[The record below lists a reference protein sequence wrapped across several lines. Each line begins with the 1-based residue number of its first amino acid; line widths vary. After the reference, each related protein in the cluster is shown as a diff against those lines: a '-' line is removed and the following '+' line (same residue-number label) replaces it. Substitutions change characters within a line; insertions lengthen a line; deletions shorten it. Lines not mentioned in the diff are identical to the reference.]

1 MDFGV
6 DLAVIGFRQQ
16 QFSVPHF
23 SRYVETAKGMYITK
37 KNSGTDRVIAEV
49 LAPMLNGS
57 ADEIR
62 RRFSSVRRTTAREI
76 GGDKDAGVSGCSSSP
91 WL

>member
-62 RRFSSVRRTTAREI
+62 RRLLVGSPHDCARNWRGQRCRCERVFI
-76 GGDKDAGVSGCSSSP
+76 
-91 WL
+91 